1 MEVAVSKKT
10 YKMCRLSDEAHSRL
24 EDVRR
29 TTRERNQAD
38 ALSVLVKFATTPAG
52 AAALSDFCEA
62 GGAK

>member
-1 MEVAVSKKT
+1 MSNKKT
-10 YKMCRLSDEAHSRL
+10 YKMCRLSDDAHSLL

-38 ALSVLVKFATTPAG
+38 ALSVLVRFAATPVG
-52 AAALSDFCEA
+52 SAALANFCES